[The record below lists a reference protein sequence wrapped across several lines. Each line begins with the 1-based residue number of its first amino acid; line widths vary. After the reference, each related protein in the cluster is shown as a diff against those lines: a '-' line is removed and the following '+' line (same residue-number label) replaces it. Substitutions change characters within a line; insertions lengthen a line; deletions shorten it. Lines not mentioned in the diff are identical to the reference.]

1 MGLVPR
7 AIPSFQQPHSVNTLS
22 EGGVPSSQG
31 SGRKGSALDSY
42 LHFSCRLEL
51 EIVTFL
57 EDFLEM
63 VLGETCQ
70 SVASELQALAAARSP
85 TLLQNPG
92 GGGEEGDKWETG
104 AGFEPE
110 SQLSQ
115 PPFVQAGQTASVAA
129 GSAMKCPSVG

>member
-70 SVASELQALAAARSP
+70 SVASELQALAAA
-85 TLLQNPG
+85 
-92 GGGEEGDKWETG
+92 
-104 AGFEPE
+104 
-110 SQLSQ
+110 
-115 PPFVQAGQTASVAA
+115 
-129 GSAMKCPSVG
+129 

>member
-1 MGLVPR
+1 M
-7 AIPSFQQPHSVNTLS
+7 
-22 EGGVPSSQG
+22 PSSQG

-63 VLGETCQ
+63 VLGGTCQ

-92 GGGEEGDKWETG
+92 GGEEGDKWETG
-104 AGFEPE
+104 AG
-110 SQLSQ
+110 SSLK
-115 PPFVQAGQTASVAA
+115 ASSHSHPLCRRDRRRVLLRAA
-129 GSAMKCPSVG
+129 R